1 MVTVM
6 VCTGAWDTDGV
17 VVIVRVVGPLGPEL
31 EPLLLPQAVMVM
43 VPTRAPA
50 KSVAMARVCTIFLLR
65 RGNASNSIPA
75 RPRPPPAPV
84 NEVSDGQVAL
94 AMVVPTPTN
103 RVALAD

>member
-17 VVIVRVVGPLGPEL
+17 AVIVRVVGPLGPEL
-31 EPLLLPQAVMVM
+31 EPLLLPHAVMVM

-50 KSVAMARVCTIFLLR
+50 KSVAIARVWSIFLLR

-75 RPRPPPAPV
+75 RPRPPPPPV
-84 NEVSDGQVAL
+84 NEVRDGQVAL
-94 AMVVPTPTN
+94 AMVVPTPTI
-103 RVALAD
+103 RMVFAD